1 MSDTLRLLRSSARAQ
16 FKKRNYGD
24 MEPPG
29 SKPAAPL
36 AGCKKLKPDGFGGK
50 VCRDEEVKPLLAK
63 VLSGD
68 EPAPA
73 PVAVAAAP
81 QKSVGEST
89 RSSSV
94 SEAPLTL
101 EGLIEASIK
110 NKEEVLGRELDAE
123 EKMEIA
129 SKVTRLMAA
138 MK

>member
-1 MSDTLRLLRSSARAQ
+1 MNTREAVQNYYGQQLTGTADLKTSACCDA
-16 FKKRNYGD
+16 D
-24 MEPPG
+24 AV
-29 SKPAAPL
+29 PAWL
-36 AGCKKLKPDGFGGK
+36 
-50 VCRDEEVKPLLAK
+50 KPLLAK

-138 MK
+138 KK

>member
-29 SKPAAPL
+29 SKPASPV

-81 QKSVGEST
+81 RKSVGEST

-94 SEAPLTL
+94 SEVPLTL

-138 MK
+138 KK

>member
-1 MSDTLRLLRSSARAQ
+1 
-16 FKKRNYGD
+16 

-29 SKPAAPL
+29 SKPASPV

-63 VLSGD
+63 VLSVD
-68 EPAPA
+68 EPATA

-81 QKSVGEST
+81 RKSVGEST

-94 SEAPLTL
+94 SEVPLTL

-138 MK
+138 KK